1 MNNAV
6 CPMRGSVDDHFA
18 RKLKP
23 GSERNLREHLP
34 RCGSCKSLYDRYL
47 LFQKLDPKAGRDS
60 QKRLGQG
67 LGLVRPP
74 LPVAQGAAA
83 LAVVAVLAVSV
94 LMTRNAPFEP
104 AAEAQGFT
112 ARGGGAEVAPEALR
126 VFRVRPGVPAEAV
139 VGELDS
145 RDELAFA
152 YQNPNGKKW
161 LLIYG
166 VDEHGHVYWFHP
178 SWSNPDEDPAAV
190 KAFGGVALH
199 ELPEAISHD
208 FDGKKL
214 VLHGVLSDER
224 LTVKQAETLLQ
235 GRDPSQPL
243 PLAGAEHTSYTVKVR
258 R

>member
-6 CPMRGSVDDHFA
+6 CPMRASVDDHFA
-18 RKLKP
+18 RRLKP
-23 GSERNLREHLP
+23 GTERTLREHLP

-47 LFQKLDPKAGRDS
+47 LFRKLDPRAANDS

-74 LPVAQGAAA
+74 LPVAQGVAA
-83 LAVVAVLAVSV
+83 LAAVVVLSVSV
-94 LMTRNAPFEP
+94 VMTREAPFEP
-104 AAEAQGFT
+104 AADMAGFT
-112 ARGGGAEVAPEALR
+112 ARGGAKVVAPEALR

-139 VGELDS
+139 EGEVHA

-152 YQNPNGKKW
+152 YQNPNARKW

-166 VDEHGHVYWFHP
+166 VDEHQHVYWFHP
-178 SWSNPDEDPAAV
+178 SWSNPDEEPAAV

-199 ELPEAISHD
+199 ELPEAISHE
-208 FDGKKL
+208 FDGKTL
-214 VLHGVLSDER
+214 VLHGVLADER
-224 LTVKQAETLLQ
+224 LTVKQAEALLK
-235 GRDPSQPL
+235 GRAPEQPL
-243 PLAGAEHTSYTVKVR
+243 PLAGAEHTSFTVRVR